1 MCMNDPLTETL
12 KQEMECEEVL
22 KHCYGFNQLAVES
35 YLTLLESD
43 EAMTVDE
50 LAVAVDRDRSTVY
63 RTVQQLLQA
72 GFLRKEQVNY
82 DAGGYYH
89 VYKPKDP
96 KDVADEMQQTL
107 NSLYSKLERKIREC
121 ERDYL
126 SRT

>member
-1 MCMNDPLTETL
+1 MNDPIAETL

-43 EAMTVDE
+43 GAMTVDE
-50 LAVAVDRDRSTVY
+50 LAVGVDRERSTVY

-82 DAGGYYH
+82 DDGGYYH

-96 KDVADEMQQTL
+96 KDVTDEMQQTL